1 MDERRGNKLKVKI
14 HLNRE
19 MNGDPYAQIV
29 TNKITP
35 AIDMLADSIRKISFT
50 PTLIAYKFGWKPAIP
65 VSEIIR
71 IYTENK
77 IVVCITADSKYKLRS
92 RIYQLENILPKNI
105 FIRISSSEIVNLNQ
119 VKQFDLTAAGM
130 FKVMFKNGN
139 STFASR
145 RYIKKIQEALSR

>member
-1 MDERRGNKLKVKI
+1 LKVKI

-50 PTLIAYKFGWKPAIP
+50 PTLIAYKFGRKLAIP

-139 STFASR
+139 STFASK

>member
-1 MDERRGNKLKVKI
+1 
-14 HLNRE
+14 